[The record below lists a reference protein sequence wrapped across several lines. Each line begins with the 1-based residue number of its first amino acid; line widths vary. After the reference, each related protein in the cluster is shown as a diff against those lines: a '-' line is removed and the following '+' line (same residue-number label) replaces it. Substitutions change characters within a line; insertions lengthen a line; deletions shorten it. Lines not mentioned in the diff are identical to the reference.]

1 MNSCHAPGGRHDVD
15 AGAIDLAVVR
25 VSNWSV

>member
-1 MNSCHAPGGRHDVD
+1 MNSCHARGRHDVD
-15 AGAIDLAVVR
+15 AGAIELAVVR